1 MRTHFRYWLFRFCL
15 LFMTVAPAFAD
26 DTADK
31 DVKEP
36 TVHATPA
43 MWVVHGPK
51 GTAYLLGSFHA
62 LPKNVE
68 WQTPA
73 IKAAIKRANAFVFE
87 IPMASDKRS
96 DAGLLLVSNVL
107 LPPSVSLPSY
117 FDAEMR
123 SEFRAAVEHTQIDPE
138 GLVGLRPWAAAMELE
153 GAMSGKLTLHG
164 EEGVDNKVYAMAQ
177 ARGVHD
183 VRALETPELA
193 LHALKRDA
201 NTKNELGILRIAMKK
216 AAKKP
221 MVPFKKLLAAW
232 EAGDTAAILALNT
245 ASETPEEHKALPY
258 DRNHNWLPK
267 IEKMLNEKRTF
278 FITVGAAHLAGGPD
292 SVPNLLR
299 QAGYK
304 VDGPDGSGDAATVK
318 APSGSRVSETP
329 SGPRVGGLR
338 PASLAP

>member
-1 MRTHFRYWLFRFCL
+1 MRAHFRYWLFRLCL

-26 DTADK
+26 DTANK
-31 DVKEP
+31 DAKEP

-43 MWVVHGPK
+43 MWTVHGPK

-96 DAGLLLVSNVL
+96 QAGLLLVSNVL

-138 GLVGLRPWAAAMELE
+138 GLVVVRPWYAALELE
-153 GAMSGKLTLHG
+153 DAMSGKVTIHS
-164 EEGVDNKVYAMAQ
+164 EEGVDNNIYAMAE

-201 NTKNELGILRIAMKK
+201 TTKNELGILRVAMKK
-216 AAKKP
+216 AASKP
-221 MVPFKKLLAAW
+221 MPPFKKMLEAW
-232 EAGDTAAILALNT
+232 EAGDTTTMLAINAA
-245 ASETPEEHKALPY
+245 SQSPEQLKALLD
-258 DRNHNWLPK
+258 DRNHLWLPK

-278 FITVGAAHLAGGPD
+278 LITVGAAHLAGTNGI
-292 SVPNLLR
+292 PNLLR

-304 VDGPDGSGDAATVK
+304 VDGPDVGGAAEATKV
-318 APSGSRVSETP
+318 PSGSRV
-329 SGPRVGGLR
+329 GDLR
-338 PASLAP
+338 PTKLEP

>member
-1 MRTHFRYWLFRFCL
+1 MRAHFRYWLFRLCV

-31 DVKEP
+31 DAKEP

-43 MWVVHGPK
+43 MWTVHGPK

-73 IKAAIKRANAFVFE
+73 IKAAVKRASAFVFE
-87 IPMASDKRS
+87 IPMASDKLAQ
-96 DAGLLLVSNVL
+96 AGLLMVANTY

-138 GLVGLRPWAAAMELE
+138 GLVVMRPWYAAAELDD
-153 GAMSGKLTLHG
+153 AMSGKLTFHT
-164 EEGVDNKVYAMAQ
+164 EEGVDNKIYAMAE

-183 VRALETPELA
+183 VRALETPERS

-201 NTKNELGILRIAMKK
+201 TTKNELAILRAAMKR
-216 AAKKP
+216 AANKP
-221 MVPFKKLLAAW
+221 MVPEKKLLEAW
-232 EAGDTAAILALNT
+232 EAGDPAAILAVDSAGTL
-245 ASETPEEHKALPY
+245 PEEHKAILD
-258 DRNHNWLPK
+258 DRNHLWLPK

-278 FITVGAAHLAGGPD
+278 LITVGAAHLVGPNG
-292 SVPNLLR
+292 VPNLLR

-304 VDGPDGSGDAATVK
+304 VDGPDGSGATAATK
-318 APSGSRVSETP
+318 TPSGSRV
-329 SGPRVGGLR
+329 GDLR
-338 PASLAP
+338 PTKLEP

>member
-1 MRTHFRYWLFRFCL
+1 MHIRNWLLAL
-15 LFMTVAPAFAD
+15 LFLTTAPAFAED
-26 DTADK
+26 DQDK
-31 DVKEP
+31 DASVP
-36 TVHATPA
+36 VVHATPA

-51 GTAYLLGSFHA
+51 GTAYMLGSVHV
-62 LPKNVE
+62 LPKNID

-73 IKAAIKRANAFVFE
+73 IKAAIKSSDAFVFE
-87 IPMASDKRS
+87 IPMADDKR
-96 DAGLLLVSNVL
+96 AQAAALLGANAL

-117 FDAEMR
+117 FDSEMR
-123 SEFRAAVEHTQIDPE
+123 SDFRAAVEHTQIDPE
-138 GLVGLRPWAAAMELE
+138 GLVIMRPWYAAMELE
-153 GAMSGKLTLHG
+153 DAMSGKVTLHR
-164 EEGVDNKVYAMAQ
+164 EEGVDNKVYAMAE

-201 NTKNELGILRIAMKK
+201 TTKNELGILRAAMKR
-216 AAKKP
+216 AANKP
-221 MVPFKKLLAAW
+221 MVPFKKLLEAW
-232 EAGDTAAILALNT
+232 EAGDAAAILALNT
-245 ASETPEEHKALPY
+245 ASESPEEHKALLY

-304 VDGPDGSGDAATVK
+304 VDGPDVSGEGASIT
-318 APSGSRVSETP
+318 APSMDKRQRTVHA
-329 SGPRVGGLR
+329 R
-338 PASLAP
+338 PAPDLRESKS